1 MEKQMS
7 KIRKLIIT
15 KSDKVIAIVDYNE
28 ILHMYTFEDNKKLI
42 VTFKQDTSKYV
53 EIDDLTEPDIKAV
66 FDQVKQIENEL

>member
-1 MEKQMS
+1 MS
-7 KIRKLIIT
+7 QIRKLIIT

-66 FDQVKQIENEL
+66 FDQVIQIENEL

>member
-1 MEKQMS
+1 MS
-7 KIRKLIIT
+7 QIRKLIIT

-53 EIDDLTEPDIKAV
+53 EIYDLNEPDIKAV
-66 FDQVKQIENEL
+66 FDQVIQIESEL

>member
-7 KIRKLIIT
+7 QIRKLIIT

-66 FDQVKQIENEL
+66 FDQVIQIENEL